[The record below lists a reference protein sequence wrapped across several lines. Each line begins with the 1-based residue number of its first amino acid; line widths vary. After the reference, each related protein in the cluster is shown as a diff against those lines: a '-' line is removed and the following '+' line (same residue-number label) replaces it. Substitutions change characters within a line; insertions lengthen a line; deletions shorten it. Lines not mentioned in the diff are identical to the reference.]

1 MNKRCGIY
9 VRVSTD
15 EQRDNGYSIDSQ
27 LRMIKEYCEKNNYTI
42 IDIYNDAG
50 YSGKDL
56 NRPAIQKL
64 IEDCKNH
71 KIDAVFVF
79 KLDRISRSQ
88 RDTLYLIEEVFN
100 KYDVSFVSM
109 RENFDT
115 STPFGKAM
123 IGVLSV
129 FAQLERETILERTRI
144 GLKKRAEAG
153 LWRGGGKIPFPYRY
167 DRNTGT
173 LIPIPEQVELLHK
186 MISLYISGKS
196 FNVIGKIV
204 GMDESM
210 VETRI
215 LSITNTGKV
224 PYKDEV
230 YDGQH
235 EAVVSDEL
243 YEEILRVNKVRSR
256 EKYERHYLLSG
267 KVFCGHCGAKY
278 RYQKWGKRLIM
289 YCYSQQ
295 KSKPRYI
302 KDPNCNNK
310 RWDTFEV
317 EDAVLEEL
325 FKMSLDLDLFKKTFN
340 IATVNVK
347 NEYKQRLD
355 DIKKQIN
362 NLLNNIASG
371 IAVEETNNKINELEK
386 EKETIEE
393 KLSESD
399 KREKDNK
406 VSLNMIKNLK
416 STWFEMDFD
425 EQRRIIEHLIDKVI
439 VNDNEINIYYNIY

>member
-1 MNKRCGIY
+1 MISYAKSKDY
-9 VRVSTD
+9 T
-15 EQRDNGYSIDSQ
+15 EFEYYIDG
-27 LRMIKEYCEKNNYTI
+27 
-42 IDIYNDAG
+42 G

-56 NRPAIQKL
+56 NRPAIKKL

-100 KYDVSFVSM
+100 KYDVSFISM

-115 STPFGKAM
+115 SSPFGKAM

-144 GLKKRAEAG
+144 GLKKRAESG

-173 LIPIPEQVELLHK
+173 LVPIPEQVELLHK

-196 FNVIGKIV
+196 FNAIGKIV

-224 PYKDEV
+224 PYKDEIF
-230 YDGQH
+230 DGQH

-256 EKYERHYLLSG
+256 EPYERHYLLSG
-267 KVFCGHCGAKY
+267 KVYCGYCGAKY

-295 KSKPRYI
+295 KSKPKYI
-302 KDPNCNNK
+302 KDPNCKNK

-325 FKMSLDLDLFKKTFN
+325 FKMSLDIDLFKKTFN

-347 NEYKQRLD
+347 NELKARLEE
-355 DIKKQIN
+355 IKKQIN
-362 NLLNNIASG
+362 NLLNFIASG
-371 IAVEETNNKINELEK
+371 IAVEETNKKITELEK
-386 EKETIEE
+386 EKKMIEE
-393 KLSESD
+393 KLISSD
-399 KREKDNK
+399 QKEKDNK
-406 VSLNMIKNLK
+406 VSLNMITSLK
-416 STWFEMDFD
+416 TTWFDMDFD
-425 EQRRIIEHLIDKVI
+425 EQRRIIEHLIDKV
-439 VNDNEINIYYNIY
+439 VVKDNEISIYYNIY

>member
-1 MNKRCGIY
+1 MISYAKSKDY
-9 VRVSTD
+9 T
-15 EQRDNGYSIDSQ
+15 EFEYYIDG
-27 LRMIKEYCEKNNYTI
+27 
-42 IDIYNDAG
+42 G

-56 NRPAIQKL
+56 NRPAIQRL

-100 KYDVSFVSM
+100 KYDVSFISM

-115 STPFGKAM
+115 SSPFGKAM

-173 LIPIPEQVELLHK
+173 LVPIPEQVELLHK

-196 FNVIGKIV
+196 FNAIGKIV

-224 PYKDEV
+224 PYRDEIF
-230 YDGQH
+230 DGQH

-256 EKYERHYLLSG
+256 EPYERHYLLSG
-267 KVFCGHCGAKY
+267 KVYCGHCGAKY

-295 KSKPRYI
+295 KSKPKYI
-302 KDPNCNNK
+302 KDPNCKNK

-325 FKMSLDLDLFKKTFN
+325 FKMSLDIDLFKKTFN
-340 IATVNVK
+340 IASVNVK
-347 NEYKQRLD
+347 NELKARLEE
-355 DIKKQIN
+355 IKKQIN
-362 NLLNNIASG
+362 NLLNFIASG
-371 IAVEETNNKINELEK
+371 IAVDETNKKITELEK
-386 EKETIEE
+386 EKEQIEE
-393 KLSESD
+393 KLLSSD
-399 KREKDNK
+399 KKEKDNK
-406 VSLNMIKNLK
+406 VSLNMITNLK
-416 STWFEMDFD
+416 TTWFYMDFD
-425 EQRRIIEHLIDKVI
+425 EQRRIIEHLIDKVV

>member
-1 MNKRCGIY
+1 MLSYAKSKDY
-9 VRVSTD
+9 T
-15 EQRDNGYSIDSQ
+15 EFEYYIDG
-27 LRMIKEYCEKNNYTI
+27 
-42 IDIYNDAG
+42 G

-129 FAQLERETILERTRI
+129 FAQHERETILERTRI
-144 GLKKRAEAG
+144 GLKKRAKAG

-347 NEYKQRLD
+347 NEYKLRLEE
-355 DIKKQIN
+355 ITKQIN
-362 NLLNNIASG
+362 NLLNNIARG
-371 IAVEETNNKINELEK
+371 IALVETNNKINELEK

-393 KLSESD
+393 KLIESD
-399 KREKDNK
+399 QKEKDNK

>member
-1 MNKRCGIY
+1 MLSYAKSKDY
-9 VRVSTD
+9 T
-15 EQRDNGYSIDSQ
+15 EFEYYIDG
-27 LRMIKEYCEKNNYTI
+27 
-42 IDIYNDAG
+42 G

-100 KYDVSFVSM
+100 KYDVSFISM

-196 FNVIGKIV
+196 FNVIGDIV
-204 GMDESM
+204 GMDESL

-230 YDGQH
+230 FDGKH

-243 YEEILRVNKVRSR
+243 YEEILRVNKVRSH

-317 EDAVLEEL
+317 EGAVLEEL
-325 FKMSLDLDLFKKTFN
+325 FKMSLDIDLFKKTSN

-347 NEYKQRLD
+347 KEYKQRFEE
-355 DIKKQIN
+355 ITKQIN

-371 IAVEETNNKINELEK
+371 IAVEETNNKIIELEN
-386 EKETIEE
+386 EKEIIEE
-393 KLSESD
+393 KLIESD

-406 VSLNMIKNLK
+406 VSLNIIKNLK
-416 STWFEMDFD
+416 ATWFDMDFD

>member
-1 MNKRCGIY
+1 MISYAKSKDY
-9 VRVSTD
+9 T
-15 EQRDNGYSIDSQ
+15 EFEYYIDG
-27 LRMIKEYCEKNNYTI
+27 
-42 IDIYNDAG
+42 G

-56 NRPAIQKL
+56 NRPAIQRL

-100 KYDVSFVSM
+100 KYDVSFISM

-115 STPFGKAM
+115 SSPFGKAM

-173 LIPIPEQVELLHK
+173 LVPIPEQVELLHK

-196 FNVIGKIV
+196 FNAIGKIV

-224 PYKDEV
+224 PYRDEIF
-230 YDGQH
+230 DGQH

-256 EKYERHYLLSG
+256 EPYERHYLLSG
-267 KVFCGHCGAKY
+267 KVYCGHCGAKY

-295 KSKPRYI
+295 KSKPKYI
-302 KDPNCNNK
+302 KDPNCKNK

-325 FKMSLDLDLFKKTFN
+325 FKMSLDIDLFKKTFN
-340 IATVNVK
+340 IASVNVK
-347 NEYKQRLD
+347 NELKARLEE
-355 DIKKQIN
+355 IKKQIN
-362 NLLNNIASG
+362 NLLNFIASG
-371 IAVEETNNKINELEK
+371 IAVDETNKKITELER
-386 EKETIEE
+386 EKEQIEE
-393 KLSESD
+393 KLLSSD
-399 KREKDNK
+399 KKEKDNK
-406 VSLNMIKNLK
+406 VSLNMITNLK
-416 STWFEMDFD
+416 TTWFDMDFD
-425 EQRRIIEHLIDKVI
+425 EQRKQETEEELKNMKLGI
-439 VNDNEINIYYNIY
+439 VG

>member
-1 MNKRCGIY
+1 MLSYAKSKDY
-9 VRVSTD
+9 T
-15 EQRDNGYSIDSQ
+15 EFEYYIDG
-27 LRMIKEYCEKNNYTI
+27 
-42 IDIYNDAG
+42 G

-100 KYDVSFVSM
+100 KYNVSFISM

-167 DRNTGT
+167 DKNTGT
-173 LIPIPEQVELLHK
+173 LVPIPEQVELLHK

-347 NEYKQRLD
+347 SEYRGRLEE
-355 DIKKQIN
+355 ITKQIK
-362 NLLNNIASG
+362 NLLNNIANG
-371 IAVEETNNKINELEK
+371 IAVLETNNKINELEK

-393 KLSESD
+393 KLIESD
-399 KREKDNK
+399 QKEKDNK

>member
-1 MNKRCGIY
+1 MISYAKSKDY
-9 VRVSTD
+9 T
-15 EQRDNGYSIDSQ
+15 EFEYYIDG
-27 LRMIKEYCEKNNYTI
+27 
-42 IDIYNDAG
+42 G

-56 NRPAIQKL
+56 NRPAIQRL

-100 KYDVSFVSM
+100 KYDVSFISM

-115 STPFGKAM
+115 SSPFGKAM

-153 LWRGGGKIPFPYRY
+153 IWRGGGKIPFPYRY

-173 LIPIPEQVELLHK
+173 LVPIPEQVELLHK

-196 FNVIGKIV
+196 FNAIGDIV
-204 GMDESM
+204 GMDESL

-224 PYKDEV
+224 PYRDEV
-230 YDGQH
+230 FEGQH

-267 KVFCGHCGAKY
+267 KVYCGHCGAKY

-295 KSKPRYI
+295 KSKPKYI
-302 KDPNCNNK
+302 KDPNCKNK
-310 RWDTFEV
+310 RWDTFGV

-325 FKMSLDLDLFKKTFN
+325 FKMSLDIDLFKKTFN
-340 IATVNVK
+340 IASVNVK
-347 NEYKQRLD
+347 NELKARLEE
-355 DIKKQIN
+355 IKKQIN
-362 NLLNNIASG
+362 NLLNFIASG
-371 IAVEETNNKINELEK
+371 IAVDETNKKITELER
-386 EKETIEE
+386 EKEQIEE
-393 KLSESD
+393 KLLSSD
-399 KREKDNK
+399 KKEKDNK
-406 VSLNMIKNLK
+406 VSLNMITNLK
-416 STWFEMDFD
+416 ATWFDMDFD
-425 EQRRIIEHLIDKVI
+425 EQRRIIEHLIDKVV

>member
-1 MNKRCGIY
+1 MISYAKSKDY
-9 VRVSTD
+9 T
-15 EQRDNGYSIDSQ
+15 EFEYYIDG
-27 LRMIKEYCEKNNYTI
+27 
-42 IDIYNDAG
+42 G

-56 NRPAIQKL
+56 NRPAIKKL
-64 IEDCKNH
+64 IEDCKYH

-100 KYDVSFVSM
+100 KYDVSFISM

-115 STPFGKAM
+115 SSPFGKAM

-173 LIPIPEQVELLHK
+173 LVPIPEQVELLHK

-196 FNVIGKIV
+196 FNAIGKIV

-224 PYKDEV
+224 PYRDEIFK
-230 YDGQH
+230 GLH

-243 YEEILRVNKVRSR
+243 YDEILRVNKVRSR
-256 EKYERHYLLSG
+256 EPYERHYLLSG
-267 KVFCGHCGAKY
+267 KVYCGHCGAKY

-295 KSKPRYI
+295 KSKPKYI
-302 KDPNCNNK
+302 KNPNCKNK

-325 FKMSLDLDLFKKTFN
+325 FKMSLDIDLFKKTFN
-340 IATVNVK
+340 IASVNVK
-347 NEYKQRLD
+347 NELKARLEE
-355 DIKKQIN
+355 IKKQIN
-362 NLLNNIASG
+362 NLLNFIASG
-371 IAVEETNNKINELEK
+371 IAVDETNKKITELEK
-386 EKETIEE
+386 EKIVIEE
-393 KLSESD
+393 KLLSSD
-399 KREKDNK
+399 KKEKDNK
-406 VSLNMIKNLK
+406 VSLNMITSLK
-416 STWFEMDFD
+416 ATWFNMDFD
-425 EQRRIIEHLIDKVI
+425 EQRRIIEHLIDKV
-439 VNDNEINIYYNIY
+439 VVKDNEISIYYNIY

>member
-1 MNKRCGIY
+1 MISYAKSKDY
-9 VRVSTD
+9 TKF
-15 EQRDNGYSIDSQ
+15 EYYIDG
-27 LRMIKEYCEKNNYTI
+27 
-42 IDIYNDAG
+42 G

-56 NRPAIQKL
+56 NRPAIKKL
-64 IEDCKNH
+64 IDDCKNH

-100 KYDVSFVSM
+100 KYDVSFISM

-115 STPFGKAM
+115 SSPFGKAM

-144 GLKKRAEAG
+144 GLKKRAESG

-173 LIPIPEQVELLHK
+173 LVPIPEQVELLHK

-196 FNVIGKIV
+196 FNAIGKIV

-224 PYKDEV
+224 PYKDEIF
-230 YDGQH
+230 DGQH

-256 EKYERHYLLSG
+256 EPYERHYLLSG
-267 KVFCGHCGAKY
+267 KVYCRYCGAKY

-295 KSKPRYI
+295 KSKPKYI
-302 KDPNCNNK
+302 KDPNCKNK
-310 RWDTFEV
+310 KWDTFEV

-325 FKMSLDLDLFKKTFN
+325 FKMSLDIDLFKKTFN

-347 NEYKQRLD
+347 NELKARLEE
-355 DIKKQIN
+355 IKKQIN
-362 NLLNNIASG
+362 NLLNFIASG
-371 IAVEETNNKINELEK
+371 IAVEETNKKITELEK
-386 EKETIEE
+386 EKMIIEE
-393 KLSESD
+393 KLISSD
-399 KREKDNK
+399 QKEKDNK
-406 VSLNMIKNLK
+406 VSLNMITSLK
-416 STWFEMDFD
+416 TTWFDMDFD
-425 EQRRIIEHLIDKVI
+425 EQRRIIEHLIDKV
-439 VNDNEINIYYNIY
+439 VVKDNEISIYYNIY